1 MTSKGENVMNRA
13 EVLTEALPYI
23 EAFHGSYVVIKYGGH
38 AMLNKELMDTTI
50 RDTILLKYVGM
61 KPIIVHGG
69 GPEITAAMEKFGK
82 KAEFIEGLRITDEE
96 TLDITKMVLVGKI
109 NTDIVSRIN
118 KFGAKGIGL
127 SGKDGRFIMAKK
139 KSSHKVTRGGV
150 EHEVDLGF
158 VGEVEKVNPEVLE
171 ILTERDYIPVISPI
185 GMTKD
190 GKGLNIN
197 SDTAAGE
204 IAAAIGAKK
213 LIVLT
218 DVDGVL
224 RDVGNKESR
233 LKRLIP
239 SEVMDLKSQGVIAGS
254 MVPKVDA
261 CVGSVNGGVEKTH
274 IINGSIPHSILLELF
289 TDEGIGT
296 MITKKHVD

>member
-1 MTSKGENVMNRA
+1 MNRA

-23 EAFHGSYVVIKYGGH
+23 EEFHGSYVVVKYGGH
-38 AMLNKELMDTTI
+38 AMLNEELKDATI

-82 KAEFIEGLRITDEE
+82 KPEFIEGLRVTDEE
-96 TLDITKMVLVGKI
+96 TFDIAKMVLVGKI

-127 SGKDGRFIMAKK
+127 SGKDGGFILAQKK
-139 KSSHKVTRGGV
+139 GYQKIIRKGI
-150 EHEVDLGF
+150 EEEIDLGF
-158 VGEVEKVNPEVLE
+158 VGEVKRINPEVLE

-185 GMTKD
+185 GMTEE
-190 GKGLNIN
+190 GTGLNIN
-197 SDTAAGE
+197 SDTVAGE
-204 IAAAIGAKK
+204 LAIAVKAKK

-224 RDVGNKESR
+224 KDVKDKESLLR
-233 LKRLIP
+233 RVTPADADNLISKEIIGGP
-239 SEVMDLKSQGVIAGS
+239 MI
-254 MVPKVDA
+254 PKVKA
-261 CVGSVNGGVEKTH
+261 CVKAVKEGVEKCH
-274 IINGSIPHSILLELF
+274 IINGGVRHSILLELF

-296 MITKKHVD
+296 MISLGEK

>member
-1 MTSKGENVMNRA
+1 MMNRA

-23 EAFHGSYVVIKYGGH
+23 EEFHGSYVVIKYGGH
-38 AMLNKELMDTTI
+38 AMLNDELMDTTI
-50 RDTILLKYVGM
+50 RDSILLKYVGM

-69 GPEITAAMEKFGK
+69 GPEITSAMAKFGK
-82 KAEFIEGLRITDEE
+82 KAEFIEGLRITDAE

-118 KFGAKGIGL
+118 KFGGKGIGL
-127 SGKDGRFIMAKK
+127 SGKDGKFIMAKK

-158 VGEVEKVNPEVLE
+158 VGEVERINPEVLE
-171 ILTERDYIPVISPI
+171 ILTDRDYIPVISPI
-185 GMTKD
+185 GMTAD
-190 GKGLNIN
+190 GQGFNIN
-197 SDTAAGE
+197 SDTVAGD

-224 RDVGNKESR
+224 RDTSDKAS
-233 LKRLIP
+233 LIKRLIP
-239 SEVMDLKSQGVIAGS
+239 EDVAELKEQGVIAGS
-254 MVPKVDA
+254 MIPKVDA
-261 CVGSVNGGVEKTH
+261 CVAAVNQGVEKTH
-274 IINGSIPHSILLELF
+274 IINGSMSHSILLELF

-296 MITKKHVD
+296 MITEKRI

>member
-1 MTSKGENVMNRA
+1 MNRA
-13 EVLTEALPYI
+13 QVLTEALPYI
-23 EAFHGSYVVIKYGGH
+23 EEFHGSYVVIKYGGH
-38 AMLNKELMDTTI
+38 AMLNEELKDTTI

-69 GPEITAAMEKFGK
+69 GPEITLAMEKFGK
-82 KAEFIEGLRITDEE
+82 KPEFIEGLRVTDEE
-96 TLDITKMVLVGKI
+96 TLDIAKMVLVGKI

-118 KFGAKGIGL
+118 KFGGKGIGL
-127 SGKDGRFIMAKK
+127 SGKDGRFILAKK
-139 KSSHKVTRGGV
+139 KSSQKVTREGV

-158 VGEVEKVNPEVLE
+158 VGEVKKINPEVLE
-171 ILTERDYIPVISPI
+171 ILTQRDYIPVISPI
-185 GMTKD
+185 GMTED
-190 GKGLNIN
+190 GTGLNIN

-204 IAAAIGAKK
+204 VSIAIKAKK

-224 RDVGNKESR
+224 KDINDKKSR
-233 LKRLIP
+233 IKRLTP
-239 SEVMDLKSQGVIAGS
+239 NEVESLKSKGSIVGS
-254 MVPKVDA
+254 MIPKVNA
-261 CVGSVNGGVEKTH
+261 CVRAVQGGVEKTH

-296 MITKKHVD
+296 MIWKA